1 MLLLLP
7 HSYIVAVR
15 ALNVR
20 FVLIQV
26 LLIQIK
32 CFNEIITIGYA
43 VYKSHDLPWFRTL
56 SWYLLISS
64 NYFLYGESMI
74 ETFGVLLSRTVS

>member
-1 MLLLLP
+1 M
-7 HSYIVAVR
+7 
-15 ALNVR
+15 
-20 FVLIQV
+20 

-74 ETFGVLLSRTVS
+74 ETFGVLLSRTVSSAESDYTRLAFSSGIGGVGLALW